1 MTPWLE
7 FGMTE
12 QEYRKYQDE
21 YANWLDSKKGS
32 RMTDCDLVISRDDTV
47 GEILTK
53 FCHSTELAHRYV
65 GYASPKM
72 DPKIITALQRYY
84 QGMLNTVRDKVAE

>member
-1 MTPWLE
+1 
-7 FGMTE
+7 
-12 QEYRKYQDE
+12 
-21 YANWLDSKKGS
+21 
-32 RMTDCDLVISRDDTV
+32 MTDIDLVISRDDTV
-47 GEILTK
+47 QEIVAK

-72 DPKIITALQRYY
+72 DPKIVKALQLYY